1 MMKIVKIFKLTKPV
15 PRDVERPLI
24 DAALSAAFPLFPPT
38 SRLEFETSAFAVS
51 YVKVIADVDDG
62 SEIPKGW
69 VEFNAESMDQL
80 ATHELFFP

>member
-1 MMKIVKIFKLTKPV
+1 MKIVKIFKLTKPV

-51 YVKVIADVDDG
+51 YVKVIADVDG
-62 SEIPKGW
+62 PQIPLGW

>member
-51 YVKVIADVDDG
+51 YVKVIADVDG
-62 SEIPKGW
+62 PQIPLGW